1 MLISLIQSQTRVCSL
16 TIYHG
21 FIGSSLKLYASV
33 GADSIDN
40 VSGGNDGIGNDS
52 IGNVSVG
59 YDSIG
64 KSSGCPVSGV
74 FHFLLYPPRI
84 AVGIEHSGRWRV
96 TLQRPMLSAVS
107 KQKRAVWL

>member
-1 MLISLIQSQTRVCSL
+1 MLISLIQIQTRLCSL

-21 FIGSSLKLYASV
+21 IGSSLKLYASV
-33 GADSIDN
+33 GTDSIDN
-40 VSGGNDGIGNDS
+40 VSGGNDGVGNGS

-84 AVGIEHSGRWRV
+84 AVGIEHSGR
-96 TLQRPMLSAVS
+96 
-107 KQKRAVWL
+107 